1 MLCIFAEVGHN
12 FRVIDSFSH
21 PFFDID
27 IETIDELKNV
37 HLVKILAID
46 GRRFTYEIRA
56 AVTEDAII
64 YMKSLLDS
72 AVFSDLLI
80 EPSAVGFEARESPAR
95 LKKHS

>member
-27 IETIDELKNV
+27 IETIDEFKNV
-37 HLVKILAID
+37 HLVKVLAID

-72 AVFSDLLI
+72 AIFSDLLI
-80 EPSAVGFEARESPAR
+80 EPSATGFEARESPAR

>member
-1 MLCIFAEVGHN
+1 MGHN

-27 IETIDELKNV
+27 IETIDEFKNV

-64 YMKSLLDS
+64 YMKNLLDS
-72 AVFSDLLI
+72 AIFSDLLI
-80 EPSAVGFEARESPAR
+80 EPSAKGFEARESPTR

>member
-1 MLCIFAEVGHN
+1 MLCIFAEVDHN
-12 FRVIDSFSH
+12 FSVIDSFSH

-27 IETIDELKNV
+27 IETSDESKNV

-56 AVTEDAII
+56 AVTQDAII
-64 YMKSLLDS
+64 DMKSLLDS
-72 AVFSDLLI
+72 AVFSDLLV
-80 EPSAVGFEARESPAR
+80 EPSAAGFEARESPVR